1 MPVIAPNGES
11 NKEKPR
17 LPSVKPSLAFMPGME
32 ATQIPNK
39 RLDVENRKPTAKA
52 GLFLIKEEKFF
63 SMIQRKMEVANLQ

>member
-52 GLFLIKEEKFF
+52 ALFLIKEEKFF